1 MSLQSEESRIAYAGN
16 GSTSV
21 PYVVPFAFFNAGDLR
36 AIVRD
41 STGAEEIITLTNI
54 IGANNPNGGTVHTAT
69 PVAPSKTLVIFRV
82 VQATQETSYLEGGD
96 FPAAS
101 HERALDKLTMLV
113 QQLQRAIQSSFRGSD
128 AASIPPIAVG
138 DNSLLAFTAT
148 GVLGLTP
155 DQVRGLLG
163 ITSVNLDV
171 DAGIRTF
178 VNDAARNATI
188 PDFIGQ
194 LAAQQDTKEI
204 YIATGNGA
212 GNWLAY
218 SVFNIANG
226 SVNTPDKLV
235 DGVVTAPK
243 IANNAVT
250 PERLSPEVGAN
261 AWRFLDAN
269 ATANKG
275 DRIAADTSG
284 GAFVLTLPPSPTT
297 GCLIT
302 VRDASR
308 SWSGD
313 NLIITR
319 NGSTI
324 EDLAEDMQCNV
335 SGAEFQL
342 FYTGTTWRVS

>member
-1 MSLQSEESRIAYAGN
+1 MSLQSEDSRIAYKGN
-16 GSTSV
+16 GSTSAS
-21 PYVVPFAFFNAGDLR
+21 YIVPFVFFDAGDLR
-36 AIVRD
+36 AVARD
-41 STGAEEIITLTNI
+41 STGAEEAITLTNI
-54 IGANNPNGGTVHTAT
+54 VGANNPNGGTVQTAT

-204 YIATGNGA
+204 YIATGNSA

-250 PERLSPEVGAN
+250 PDSLSPEVGAN
-261 AWRFLDAN
+261 AWRFLTAN
-269 ATANKG
+269 ATALPG
-275 DRIAADTSG
+275 DRIAANTSAG
-284 GAFVLTLPPSPTT
+284 GFTLTLPASPAA

-302 VRDASR
+302 VRD
-308 SWSGD
+308 SGRTWRAN
-313 NLIITR
+313 NLVVAR
-319 NGSTI
+319 NGETI
-324 EDLAEDMQCNV
+324 EGLAEDMQCNV
-335 SGAEFQL
+335 SGAEFRL
-342 FYTGTTWRVS
+342 FYTGSTWRVS